1 MERDN
6 ELQTETVN
14 FIDIK
19 MLKWCSMSFVVNNLI
34 DAFILFAFF
43 NGWLLLKMC
52 QEENVFLFRF
62 KIVPRTYHQFVT
74 SNYAFNG
81 DKFELRTKRWHF
93 SDAIATTI
101 TIASCAHTHK
111 HTFVC
116 IANGMA
122 REKSISARTNLM
134 KQTRSIETIDLNE
147 FKMKPNNSAYIVHTI
162 DYRPYSIQIH
172 LCNILWM
179 KKKIN
184 LHNDS
189 SNWVTELNV
198 IYDQF
203 VGWPCML
210 IFIEISLCIWQPN
223 KLKKCPK
230 QCNICN

>member
-1 MERDN
+1 MLSMEINSSSERSD
-6 ELQTETVN
+6 
-14 FIDIK
+14 DILV
-19 MLKWCSMSFVVNNLI
+19 MQSPPPSPSPVV
-34 DAFILFAFF
+34 
-43 NGWLLLKMC
+43 
-52 QEENVFLFRF
+52 
-62 KIVPRTYHQFVT
+62 
-74 SNYAFNG
+74 
-81 DKFELRTKRWHF
+81 
-93 SDAIATTI
+93 
-101 TIASCAHTHK
+101 HTHK

-210 IFIEISLCIWQPN
+210 IFIEISFVHMTTEQTEKMSEAMQHL
-223 KLKKCPK
+223 
-230 QCNICN
+230 